1 MIKID
6 HKWWR
11 RMPQLMEMNDD
22 DDDDDWKWNDDGD

>member
-22 DDDDDWKWNDDGD
+22 DDDDWKWNDDGD